1 MILEVD
7 AGNTRIKW
15 RVFLDDIVQSR
26 GVVANEDIESW
37 LRKLDQTP
45 LLDKIRMSS
54 VSDRSIVKR
63 IALYSSQRKCLFF
76 EAKSEK
82 ETAGV
87 FCGYADPSTMGVDR
101 WMAIVAAYNR
111 FRLPCVIVDA
121 GSAITLDVVDGS
133 GQHLGGYI
141 MPGLEMVQKA
151 LLAGTK
157 NVSIKLLDMR
167 HSGCL
172 LPGQSTQQCV
182 VRGQLLMLKSMV
194 ESIAESIQDQKMATQ
209 IILTGGNGEQLATIF
224 DDLVYFEPE
233 LVLDGLKFSV
243 T

>member
-26 GVVANEDIESW
+26 GVVANENLESW
-37 LRKLDQTP
+37 LRQLDQTL
-45 LLDKIRMSS
+45 LLDKIRISS
-54 VSDRSIVKR
+54 VGDRSTVKR
-63 IALYSSQRKCLFF
+63 IALYSSQRDCLFF

-82 ETAGV
+82 KTAGV
-87 FCGYADPSTMGVDR
+87 FCGYVDPSTMGVDR
-101 WMAIVAAYNR
+101 WMAVVAAYNR

-141 MPGLEMVQKA
+141 MPGLEMAQEA

-157 NVSIKLLDMR
+157 NVNIKLLDMKNPV
-167 HSGCL
+167 CL

-182 VRGQLLMLKSMV
+182 IRGQWLMLKSMV
-194 ESIAESIQDQKMATQ
+194 ESIVEKTQNEKMTTQ
-209 IILTGGNGEQLATIF
+209 VILTGGNGEQLATIF

>member
-1 MILEVD
+1 MILEID

-15 RVFLDDIVQSR
+15 RIFLDDIIQSR
-26 GVVANEDIESW
+26 GAVDHKDLESW
-37 LRKLDQTP
+37 LKELDQIL

-54 VSDRSIVKR
+54 VADRDTVKR
-63 IALYSSQRKCLFF
+63 IALYSSQRNCLFF

-87 FCGYADPSTMGVDR
+87 FCGYVDPSTMGVDR
-101 WMAIVAAYNR
+101 WMAVVAAYNR

-141 MPGLEMVQKA
+141 MPGLEMAQEA

-157 NVSIKLLDMR
+157 NVNIKLLDMKNPV
-167 HSGCL
+167 CL

-182 VRGQLLMLKSMV
+182 IRGQLLMLKSMV
-194 ESIAESIQDQKMATQ
+194 ESIVEKTQNEKMTTQ
-209 IILTGGNGEQLATIF
+209 VILTGGNGEQLATIF
-224 DDLVYFEPE
+224 DNLVYFEPD